1 MMKRYRSVLI
11 TGASGGIGSAFAR
24 LLAPFMESMLI
35 TGRNLQALQ
44 KLAEEIKSPA
54 SNNIHIKIAD
64 LTKQEDVNQLAVLA
78 GEKKIDLFIN
88 NAGFGHFNHFLAT
101 SPRGIIDMLQVNVL
115 AATQLLHIL
124 LPGMIERAT
133 VEKRAGVI
141 CVASMAAF
149 MPIPYF
155 SAYAASKSYL
165 HTLVLGLQQ
174 ELGQQPIDLLS
185 LCPGLV
191 ETAFITK
198 ADMPRKLLKR
208 AANPQVIA
216 QTAMQ
221 KLGNR
226 DQYTYGFGNQVAM
239 MAGHLLPSEMKR
251 KLLYYYCKKWLL
263 PKNSI

>member
-1 MMKRYRSVLI
+1 MKRYRSVLI
-11 TGASGGIGSAFAR
+11 TGANGGIGSAFAR

-44 KLAEEIKSPA
+44 KLAGEIKSPV
-54 SNNIHIKIAD
+54 SNNIHIEIAD
-64 LTKQEDVNQLAVLA
+64 LTKQEDVNHLAVLA

-101 SPRGIIDMLQVNVL
+101 STKETIDMLQVNVL
-115 AATQLLHIL
+115 AATQLLHVL

-133 VEKRAGVI
+133 AGKRAGVI

-149 MPIPYF
+149 MPLPYF
-155 SAYAASKSYL
+155 SAYAASKNYL
-165 HTLVLGLQQ
+165 HALVLGLQQ
-174 ELGQQPIDLLS
+174 ELCQQPIDLLS

-191 ETAFITK
+191 ETAFIAK
-198 ADMPRKLLKR
+198 ANMPRKLLKR

-221 KLGNR
+221 KLGKR
-226 DQYTYGFGNQVAM
+226 HQYTYGFGNQVAI
-239 MAGHLLPSEMKR
+239 MAGHLLPSKMKR

-263 PKNSI
+263 PKNSV

>member
-24 LLAPFMESMLI
+24 LLGPFMESMLI

-44 KLAEEIKSPA
+44 KLAGEIKSPA

-78 GEKKIDLFIN
+78 DEKKIDLFIN
-88 NAGFGHFNHFLAT
+88 NAGLGHFNHFLAT
-101 SPRGIIDMLQVNVL
+101 SPKETMDILQVNVL
-115 AATQLLHIL
+115 AATQLLHVL

-133 VEKRAGVI
+133 AGKRAGVI

-149 MPIPYF
+149 LPMPYF

-165 HTLVLGLQQ
+165 HALVLGLQQ
-174 ELGQQPIDLLS
+174 ELCRQPIDLLS

-191 ETAFITK
+191 ETAFIAK
-198 ADMPRKLLKR
+198 ANMPLKLLKR
-208 AANPQVIA
+208 AVDPQVIA

-221 KLGNR
+221 KLGKR
-226 DQYTYGFGNQVAM
+226 DQYTYGFGNQVAL
-239 MAGHLLPSEMKR
+239 MASHLIPSKMKR
-251 KLLYYYCKKWLL
+251 RLLYYYCKRWL
-263 PKNSI
+263 PPENSI